1 MSQKTCPKSVRSEK
15 STRKTYAYI
24 WASRLI
30 NLDSSTHLQDK
41 ITNFNKQIQTY
52 ILHCR
57 KDVSMGADAEVK
69 NKDKEC
75 KIKSCFQIWLWMF
88 FLATAKDCT
97 CQKQT
102 PLQSQLLNSR
112 QLYLDMTDI
121 KLKLKSE
128 TTLMLLLELLSTRLA
143 LFDSIVYIQLQK
155 RNDL

>member
-57 KDVSMGADAEVK
+57 KDVSMGADVM
-69 NKDKEC
+69 
-75 KIKSCFQIWLWMF
+75 FQIWLWMF

-102 PLQSQLLNSR
+102 ALQSQLLNSR
-112 QLYLDMTDI
+112 QLYLDMMNI

-128 TTLMLLLELLSTRLA
+128 TTLMLVLELLSTRLA
-143 LFDSIVYIQLQK
+143 LFDSILYIQLQM